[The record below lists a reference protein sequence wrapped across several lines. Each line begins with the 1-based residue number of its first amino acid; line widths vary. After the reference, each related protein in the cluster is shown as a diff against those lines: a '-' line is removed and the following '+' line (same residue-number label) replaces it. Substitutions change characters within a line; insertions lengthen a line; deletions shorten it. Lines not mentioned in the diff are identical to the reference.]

1 MIETAYLIDLFE
13 IFSNKSMERWL
24 KDSEK
29 VLSVDIQTHNHVSYL

>member
-1 MIETAYLIDLFE
+1 MTETAYLIDLFE

-29 VLSVDIQTHNHVSYL
+29 MFSVDSQAHNHVS